1 MTMIQA
7 LRMNGNC
14 PEGLASAGR
23 WVPVPR
29 AVYDCLLPLFL
40 AWQAR
45 EGKEN

>member
-29 AVYDCLLPLFL
+29 AVYDCLLPFFL
-40 AWQAR
+40 AWQAMD
-45 EGKEN
+45 GKEN